1 MLYKRGVLKTSYNS
15 QINKRISHPEV
26 FYQKIFLKMLQ
37 NSQKNI
43 FTEVSFLIK
52 LQTGNMK
59 LKESWNWR
67 CSLKKVF
74 LKILKISPEKNCVWI
89 SSESVLRVSN
99 FIKENSDTVVYLWN
113 LWIIQEKDLQM
124 VGSRKPARGSL
135 FNKVG
140 NLTSWRPSA
149 VLERDSGTGISLWI
163 LWNFYESFFA
173 ELLLATT
180 SHIML
185 FYPFYRSLRVAA

>member
-1 MLYKRGVLKTSYNS
+1 M
-15 QINKRISHPEV
+15 
-26 FYQKIFLKMLQ
+26 FLKMLQ

-43 FTEVSFLIK
+43 FTGVSFLIM

-99 FIKENSDTVVYLWN
+99 FIKENSGTVVYLRN
-113 LWIIQEKDLQM
+113 LWIIQEKDLHM

-140 NLTSWRPSA
+140 NLTSWRHSA